1 MNISEWC
8 VTYTECDITIVFA
21 ILLENE
27 FPDISALS
35 ERLDGD
41 KFRRVHTILIDKCSE
56 LHWVQTTAVWMCT
69 RDLSFLCNNLQNTR
83 WGSRIMLAWF
93 HWLTNELTPMKY
105 LTLIECW
112 WTTHM
117 NLVEKS
123 CFLPKCLYI
132 LYLIFL
138 LLFLPSFTLLAFHDQ
153 GWRLCSVFYSFKKS
167 WAHSKPSAETSRRK
181 WSFCHEPHWLS
192 SNSVTF
198 YPPERSMFWCLP
210 GVTERE
216 VNI

>member
-1 MNISEWC
+1 M
-8 VTYTECDITIVFA
+8 CDIYRVWCHYCICHPPR
-21 ILLENE
+21 EW
-27 FPDISALS
+27 ISWPKCSLRIIGWRQVQES
-35 ERLDGD
+35 TY
-41 KFRRVHTILIDKCSE
+41 HTDKCSE
-56 LHWVQTTAVWMCT
+56 LRWVQTTAVWTCT
-69 RDLSFLCNNLQNTR
+69 RDLSFLCNNLQNTN
-83 WGSRIMLAWF
+83 GGGRIMLAWF
-93 HWLTNELTPMKY
+93 HWLTKELTHMKY

-138 LLFLPSFTLLAFHDQ
+138 LLSLTSFTLLAFHVQ
-153 GWRLCSVFYSFKKS
+153 GCRLCGVFYSFKKS
-167 WAHSKPSAETSRRK
+167 WAHSKPSAEMSRRK
-181 WSFCHEPHWLS
+181 WPFCHEPHWLS
-192 SNSVTF
+192 SNSVTI

-216 VNI
+216 VNF